1 MQHDSLNK
9 FRQFITEQMIAQG
22 MSRSDLSRVLGL
34 HRSRVTKI
42 LDHDDNLTF
51 KTMYRV
57 AQALG
62 YKIEINLTKE

>member
-62 YKIEINLTKE
+62 YKIEINLTKK